1 MPLKPGKSNAVMS
14 ANIRQLMHDGYEHK
28 QAVAIAEAEAQR
40 TSRARAVRKRI
51 TKNRQPF
58 SSQNKTKR
66 KTTHA
71 KRK

>member
-51 TKNRQPF
+51 TK
-58 SSQNKTKR
+58 STKR